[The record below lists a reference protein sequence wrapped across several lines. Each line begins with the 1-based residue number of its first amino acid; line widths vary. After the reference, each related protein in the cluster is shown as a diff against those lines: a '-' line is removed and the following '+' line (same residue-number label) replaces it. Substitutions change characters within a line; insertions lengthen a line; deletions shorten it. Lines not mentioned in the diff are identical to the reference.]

1 MAHTPLHLI
10 YITGLGDHKVGGQQ
24 KAVQLWNRYG
34 VSAELFQVRW
44 ADREPWEPK
53 FERLL
58 NLIDQHIAEG
68 KHVALVGASAGAS
81 AVINAYAA
89 RKDKIVG
96 TVLLAGKVNRAHAI
110 GGSYRSQNP
119 AFITSAE
126 NSQHALKTLGKDQRR
141 RTQSRYGIIDEIVPF
156 TDSVIKGARNRVVP
170 TVGHI
175 PTIALQLIF
184 PWGFIRFLKRQA
196 RQFESASA

>member
-1 MAHTPLHLI
+1 MPRKPLHLI
-10 YITGLGDHKVGGQQ
+10 YITGLGDHKVNGQL
-24 KAVQLWNRYG
+24 KAVRLWNRYG
-34 VSAELFQVRW
+34 VSAEVFQVKW
-44 ADREPWEPK
+44 ADREPWQPK

-58 NLIDQHIAEG
+58 KLIDQHIAEG

-89 RKDKIVG
+89 RKDQVVG

-126 NSQHALKTLGKDQRR
+126 ASQYALKTLGPEHRR

-156 TDSVIKGARNRVVP
+156 TDSVIKGARNKVMP
-170 TVGHI
+170 TIGHI
-175 PTIALQLIF
+175 PTIALQIIF
-184 PWGFIRFLKRQA
+184 PWGFIHFLKRQA
-196 RQFESASA
+196 RQLESSTI